1 MHDPP
6 LRQIVGVG
14 VMLRHPVIPDSDI
27 VRLPAP
33 AHLKL
38 RFSDMSKQEVQQRCA
53 LFSLTSTIRVVKPS
67 LTNSACLPVTGWVRT
82 TGCGGGGCFATASCQ
97 RRCSASVLLYLYSWN
112 DLRKSC
118 SACRP
123 LSSCR
128 KGSDSASQAAMPLV
142 QRYPR
147 RSSAALSPPEWRRR
161 AACR

>member
-53 LFSLTSTIRVVKPS
+53 LFLTHLDNSRGKPFINEQRLLAGHRVGTHYRVQ
-67 LTNSACLPVTGWVRT
+67 
-82 TGCGGGGCFATASCQ
+82 Q
-97 RRCSASVLLYLYSWN
+97 RRMLRHRFLPAPMLGFGLVVLILLE
-112 DLRKSC
+112 RF
-118 SACRP
+118 AEIMF
-123 LSSCR
+123 
-128 KGSDSASQAAMPLV
+128 GMQAAQQL
-142 QRYPR
+142 
-147 RSSAALSPPEWRRR
+147 PERF
-161 AACR
+161 

>member
-53 LFSLTSTIRVVKPS
+53 LFSLTSTIRVVNPS

-82 TGCGGGGCFATASCQ
+82 TGCSSGGCFATASCQ
-97 RRCSASVLLYLYSWN
+97 RRCSASVLLYLYSRTICGN
-112 DLRKSC
+112 RVRHAGR
-118 SACRP
+118 SAAAGRVLTALPVRRCRW
-123 LSSCR
+123 STGC
-128 KGSDSASQAAMPLV
+128 
-142 QRYPR
+142 PR